1 MKKLK
6 LKDLTPKNALTIAI
20 LVAVVVAVVWL
31 MWDKIAAA
39 IAEAKAKEKLKQEA
53 SGYGATTLTDSQI
66 SSLASQIYNAFKFNP
81 IYNWGTKEKVVER
94 VLSQLGNNAD
104 YAALRVAY
112 AAINQSTAHPT
123 LDDRI
128 VYEGTEDEKARWR
141 GILNAKGITIYTF

>member
-31 MWDKIAAA
+31 MWDKIAAS

-53 SGYGATTLTDSQI
+53 SQYGATTLSDSQI
-66 SSLASQIYNAFKFNP
+66 SSLAIQLYNAFKLSLW
-81 IYNWGTKEKVVER
+81 NWGTNEKVVDR
-94 VLSQLGNNAD
+94 VLGQLGNNAD

-112 AAINQSTAHPT
+112 AAVNQDTNTDMDS
-123 LDDRI
+123 RI
-128 VYEGTEDEKARWR
+128 DYEGTEKEKTRWR

>member
-53 SGYGATTLTDSQI
+53 TGYGAATLTDSQI
-66 SSLASQIYNAFKFNP
+66 SSLAIQLYNAFRP
-81 IYNWGTKEKVVER
+81 SLWNWGTNEKVVDR
-94 VLSQLGNNAD
+94 VLGQLGNNAD

-112 AAINQSTAHPT
+112 AAVNRDPNTDMDS
-123 LDDRI
+123 RI
-128 VYEGTEDEKARWR
+128 DYEGNEKEKARWR

>member
-39 IAEAKAKEKLKQEA
+39 IAESKAKEKLKQEA

-66 SSLASQIYNAFKFNP
+66 SSLAIQLYNAFKP
-81 IYNWGTKEKVVER
+81 SLWNWGTDEKVVER
-94 VLSQLGNNAD
+94 VLGQLGNNAD

-112 AAINQSTAHPT
+112 AAVNKDSNT
-123 LDDRI
+123 DMDGRI
-128 VYEGTEDEKARWR
+128 AYEGNENEKARWR
-141 GILNAKGITIYTF
+141 GILTAKGITIFTF

>member
-66 SSLASQIYNAFKFNP
+66 SSLAIQLYNAFKP
-81 IYNWGTKEKVVER
+81 SLWNWGTDEKVVER
-94 VLSQLGNNAD
+94 VLGQLGNNAD

-112 AAINQSTAHPT
+112 AAVNKDSNT
-123 LDDRI
+123 DMDGRI
-128 VYEGTEDEKARWR
+128 AYEGNENEKARWR
-141 GILNAKGITIYTF
+141 GILTAKGITIFTF

>member
-53 SGYGATTLTDSQI
+53 SQYGATTLTDSQI
-66 SSLASQIYNAFKFNP
+66 STLAIQLYNAFRP
-81 IYNWGTKEKVVER
+81 SLWNWGTNEKVVDR
-94 VLSQLGNNAD
+94 VLGQLGNNAD

-112 AAINQSTAHPT
+112 AAINKDPDTDMDS
-123 LDDRI
+123 RI
-128 VYEGTEDEKARWR
+128 DYEGNEKEKARWR
-141 GILNAKGITIYTF
+141 GILNAKGITIHKF